1 MILVNLKR
9 CVKKWRHFS
18 KGVSKSGALFRK
30 GCQKVTHHPRHEKLS
45 SKKVCQK
52 VEHFSKRCVKKC
64 RTFPKSASK
73 SGAPM
78 RISGVLGDSPNK
90 MHENGLWPQNAY
102 LAKDTR
108 RTFFGIRKG
117 VFSVIFC

>member
-9 CVKKWRHFS
+9 CVKKWSHFS
-18 KGVSKSGALFRK
+18 EGVSKSGALFRK
-30 GCQKVTHHPRHEKLS
+30 GCQKVTHLPRHDKLS
-45 SKKVCQK
+45 SKKVRQK
-52 VEHFSKRCVKKC
+52 VEHFSKRCVKKW

>member
-9 CVKKWRHFS
+9 CVKKWSHFS

-30 GCQKVTHHPRHEKLS
+30 GCQKVTHHPRREKLS

-52 VEHFSKRCVKKC
+52 WS
-64 RTFPKSASK
+64 TFPKGVSKSGVLSPKGVSK

-108 RTFFGIRKG
+108 RTFLASEKVYFL
-117 VFSVIFC
+117 

>member
-30 GCQKVTHHPRHEKLS
+30 GCQKVTHLPRHDKLS
-45 SKKVCQK
+45 SKKVRQK
-52 VEHFSKRCVKKC
+52 VEPFFKRCAKKWS
-64 RTFPKSASK
+64 TFLKSASK

-78 RISGVLGDSPNK
+78 KIFGVLGDFAPNQ
-90 MHENGLWPQNAY
+90 MHFAMDIQNAY

-108 RTFFGIRKG
+108 RNFLGIRKG